1 MKKKLI
7 LAGVILIMIIAVL
20 GGCVNEIKETK
31 TIDVPLNTLTLTLD
45 ELSEDYKEANEQYI
59 TEPYIVEE
67 GFFFEGWLV
76 LEKYEMLFT
85 HNESNFIMQTLSKLE
100 SKEKCEEFID
110 NIRNSNLGYDFS
122 ELSMETIG
130 EGSYL
135 GKNTTTIFE
144 NNVTLYLICF
154 RIEDI
159 TVVLLSSSI
168 QKDSLREYASIIEKN
183 INEV

>member
-1 MKKKLI
+1 MKKKLMLVGI
-7 LAGVILIMIIAVL
+7 ILIVMIVVL
-20 GGCVNEIKETK
+20 GGCVNEFTETK
-31 TIDVPLNTLTLTLD
+31 TIDAPLNTLTLTLD
-45 ELSEDYKEANEQYI
+45 ELSGDYKETNENHI

-67 GFFFEGWLV
+67 GLFFEGWRV
-76 LEKYEMLFT
+76 LEKYEILFT
-85 HNESNFIMQTLSKLE
+85 HNESNFIMQTLAKLE

-144 NNVTLYLICF
+144 NEVTLYLICF

-159 TVVLLSSSI
+159 TVVLLSSDL
-168 QKDSLREYASIIEKN
+168 QKDTLLGYANIIENN